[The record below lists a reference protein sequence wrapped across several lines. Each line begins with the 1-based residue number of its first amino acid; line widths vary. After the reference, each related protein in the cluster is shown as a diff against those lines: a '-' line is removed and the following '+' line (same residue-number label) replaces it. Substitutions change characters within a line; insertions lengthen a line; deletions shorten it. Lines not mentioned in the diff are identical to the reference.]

1 MLLLVLLLLLL
12 PCVFMIWSRRRR
24 ESEKIDTLAVD
35 VDLAATNKRFNIIS
49 AFSDPEPH
57 TLHVDEHIVAGTGS
71 DEELDD
77 DDKEPARSATDFDST
92 DYHTSL
98 SSSSLPALEDALDM
112 DSHIPED
119 DDFNLAVSTLNELGG
134 DEDSDGEGYMDFTM
148 VPLGSL
154 GSLSNP
160 VKKDVANVD
169 AEENQNDELY
179 DELNY
184 DANMFDVDAQLADI
198 EASSSPAPEN
208 KTIQIKE
215 DANLVQYDM
224 ARSGDGTST
233 VYATLPPFGESA
245 DDDEIPS
252 ETIEPTQVYD
262 LAGAQIRNV
271 PAGPTQ
277 TYDLAGVQAVY
288 DMASKVEHDG
298 AAEDSTTDIWSV
310 YTKRKVPEITITNSP
325 YRVGGFSGDSSTDS
339 ISIEHDGPGR
349 TNAWHDK
356 PHAEGVATPPVNKS
370 RTEGIYDSRGAHR
383 TNVDVDSMQ
392 KVNHARRGSVN
403 SIDSAGYGPMTPQKS
418 PRAPHTPGS
427 ASTIIGSHFFGF
439 DDDFDEDNV
448 DKRKTIHVVAE
459 GLYDELPTVASLEA
473 DVNPKTMPLT
483 ISAVAR
489 AYSNTVQGA
498 RASPQKTLILFLN
511 ALNVS
516 VDPFVR
522 DAINDICEAY
532 DSKIDLM
539 ICTRFLEH
547 VWDNAK
553 ANYKPFLARTGPA
566 KVEVTGFT
574 I

>member
-1 MLLLVLLLLLL
+1 MLLLLLLLLL
-12 PCVFMIWSRRRR
+12 PCVFIIWSRRRR
-24 ESEKIDTLAVD
+24 DKIDSSAAD
-35 VDLAATNKRFNIIS
+35 VDLAATNKKFIIIS
-49 AFSDPEPH
+49 AFSDPKPD
-57 TLHVDEHIVAGTGS
+57 TLHVDEYIAAGTGS

-77 DDKEPARSATDFDST
+77 DDKEPARSATDFDSA
-92 DYHTSL
+92 DYHTSP

-119 DDFNLAVSTLNELGG
+119 ADFNLAVSTLNELGG

-154 GSLSNP
+154 GSPSNT
-160 VKKDVANVD
+160 VKKDVANVHS
-169 AEENQNDELY
+169 EESQNDELY

-184 DANMFDVDAQLADI
+184 DANMFDLDAQLADI

-208 KTIQIKE
+208 ETGSFQIKE
-215 DANLVQYDM
+215 DANLVEYDM
-224 ARSGDGTST
+224 ARNGDGTST

-245 DDDEIPS
+245 DDDEMPS
-252 ETIEPTQVYD
+252 ETVEPTQVYDPSETVEPTQVYD
-262 LAGAQIRNV
+262 LAGAQVRNV

-288 DMASKVEHDG
+288 DMASKADQDG
-298 AAEDSTTDIWSV
+298 AAEDLTTGIWSM
-310 YTKRKVPEITITNSP
+310 YTKHEVPEITITNSP
-325 YRVGGFSGDSSTDS
+325 YRVGGFSIDSSTDGV
-339 ISIEHDGPGR
+339 SIEHDGPGR

-356 PHAEGVATPPVNKS
+356 S
-370 RTEGIYDSRGAHR
+370 R
-383 TNVDVDSMQ
+383 TNVDVDSTVQ
-392 KVNHARRGSVN
+392 KVYHARRGSVN
-403 SIDSAGYGPMTPQKS
+403 SVDSAGYGPTTPKKS
-418 PRAPHTPGS
+418 PLAPHTPGS

-439 DDDFDEDNV
+439 NADFDEDNA

-473 DVNPKTMPLT
+473 DGDVNPKTMPLT

-498 RASPQKTLILFLN
+498 RASPQRTLILFLN

>member
-1 MLLLVLLLLLL
+1 MLLLLLL
-12 PCVFMIWSRRRR
+12 LLFPCVFILLSRRRR
-24 ESEKIDTLAVD
+24 EKIDTSAVD
-35 VDLAATNKRFNIIS
+35 VNLAATNKKFIIIS
-49 AFSDPEPH
+49 AFSDPKPD
-57 TLHVDEHIVAGTGS
+57 TLHVDEYTVAGTGS
-71 DEELDD
+71 GEELDD
-77 DDKEPARSATDFDST
+77 DDKEPARSATDVDSA
-92 DYHTSL
+92 DYHMSP

-119 DDFNLAVSTLNELGG
+119 ADFNLAVSTLNELGG

-154 GSLSNP
+154 DSPSNT

-169 AEENQNDELY
+169 AEGSQNDELY

-184 DANMFDVDAQLADI
+184 DANMFDLDAQLADI

-208 KTIQIKE
+208 ETGSFQIKE

-252 ETIEPTQVYD
+252 ETVEPTQVYD
-262 LAGAQIRNV
+262 LAGAQVRNV

-288 DMASKVEHDG
+288 DMASKVDHDG
-298 AAEDSTTDIWSV
+298 AAEDLTTGIWPV
-310 YTKRKVPEITITNSP
+310 HTKHEVPEITITNSP
-325 YRVGGFSGDSSTDS
+325 YRIGGFSSDSSTDGVS
-339 ISIEHDGPGR
+339 IGHGRPGQ

-356 PHAEGVATPPVNKS
+356 
-370 RTEGIYDSRGAHR
+370 RR
-383 TNVDVDSMQ
+383 TNVDVDSTVQ
-392 KVNHARRGSVN
+392 KIYHARRGSVN
-403 SIDSAGYGPMTPQKS
+403 SVDSAGYGPMTPQKS
-418 PRAPHTPGS
+418 PLAPHAPGS

-439 DDDFDEDNV
+439 DDDFDQDNA

-473 DVNPKTMPLT
+473 DGDVNPKTMPLT

-489 AYSNTVQGA
+489 AYSNTVQGV
-498 RASPQKTLILFLN
+498 RASPQRTLILFLN